1 MLNALVLLPA
11 LALAEQPEPP
21 PASATQVETS
31 HETTAIAGLGA
42 MGGVGTPEG
51 DSAGGLA
58 MYFTLL
64 HRISFVELG
73 GELYGATT
81 FGGRIGSLGG
91 LLGAHIGS
99 EFSVR
104 AFAAAG
110 VHGYSA
116 VGYGLLSDDPGV
128 SGSSP
133 YVGGRVMIGYSFPFP
148 RRSRLFIGA
157 LTLVDEDLER
167 QQKSVAYTETHWLF
181 GGDPTWTTDEHSV
194 GQTTWGA
201 LVVAGFEFDFA
212 SY

>member
-11 LALAEQPEPP
+11 LALAEQPAPLPP
-21 PASATQVETS
+21 SARQVEAT
-31 HETTAIAGLGA
+31 HETALIAGLGA
-42 MGGVGTPEG
+42 MGGLGAREH

-58 MYFTLL
+58 MSFSLL

-73 GELYGATT
+73 GELYGAAA
-81 FGGRIGSLGG
+81 FGGRIRSFGG
-91 LLGAHIGS
+91 LLGVHLGS

-110 VHGYSA
+110 VHGYRA
-116 VGYGLLSDDPGV
+116 VGHGLLSDDPGV

-133 YVGGRVMIGYSFPFP
+133 YVGGRVMIGYSFPS
-148 RRSRLFIGA
+148 RSRLFIGA
-157 LTLVDEDLER
+157 LCLVDEDLER
-167 QQKSVAYTETHWLF
+167 QEKSVTYMQRSWF
-181 GGDPTWTTDEHSV
+181 GGGSSPASDIHSV

-201 LVVAGFEFDFA
+201 LVVAGFEFDVT

>member
-11 LALAEQPEPP
+11 LALAEQPAPLPP
-21 PASATQVETS
+21 SARQVEAT
-31 HETTAIAGLGA
+31 HETAMIAGLGYI
-42 MGGVGTPEG
+42 GGLGTPEH

-58 MYFTLL
+58 MSLRLL
-64 HRISFVELG
+64 HRIGFMELG
-73 GELYGATT
+73 GELYGAAA

-91 LLGAHIGS
+91 LLGVHLGS

-116 VGYGLLSDDPGV
+116 VGMGLLTDDPGV
-128 SGSSP
+128 NGSSP
-133 YVGGRVMIGYSFPFP
+133 FVGGRLMLGYSFPG
-148 RRSRLFIGA
+148 RSRLFIGA
-157 LTLVDEDLER
+157 ICLLDEDLER
-167 QQKSVAYTETHWLF
+167 QTKSVTYTQRDWFF
-181 GGDPTWTTDEHSV
+181 GGDPSQASDEHLV

-201 LVVAGFEFDFA
+201 QLVAGYEFDGA